1 MKKLLLID
9 GNSIL
14 NRAFYGM
21 AANMLVTKDGLFTNA
36 IYGFLNILEKYLNE
50 DNPSHI
56 AVAFDLK
63 GKTFRH
69 EIYSEY
75 KAGRKGM
82 PAELASQMPILKDI
96 LHAMNISL
104 IEKEGYEA
112 DDILGTLSQ
121 YASDDIEV
129 VVLTGDKD
137 MLQLVSERCTVKIP
151 TVISGQKAVNIFNI
165 ENFKNEY
172 GIEPSKYVDV
182 KALMGDKSDNI
193 PGVQGIGQIGALN
206 LVKEYG
212 DLDNIYRNIDNISK
226 ASLKE
231 KLVKDKDKA
240 FLSKELSKINTRVQF
255 DEFILDS
262 LKRKPFSNK
271 ILLDL
276 FVKLEFNSLIQKFN
290 LIEKDD
296 DMIKQSLEFKEI
308 YNFDDLKSNSSI
320 FFLSYKIENN
330 LLDLEIM
337 NENHMIIKVYG
348 EKADYL
354 LGNIFSEP
362 LLIVSHYFKDIFVY
376 CFSNNIKIPE
386 KYYDTATALYLLDS
400 MKEKY
405 DIDDTYRNLNSS
417 GTNIDPK
424 SYKIK
429 YLYNYTNSALKTT
442 GMEFLFSD
450 IELPLIEI
458 LAYMEFIG
466 VRADKEY
473 LIKLSE
479 YFDNELNITAKRIFD
494 YAGCT
499 FNINS
504 PKQLGQVL
512 FVKLNLPNAKI
523 NASGGYS
530 TSVDVLEKLK
540 QFPIIEEILYYRTV
554 SKLYSTYAQ
563 GLLSSIANDGRIHSK
578 FNQTVTATGRIS
590 STDPNMQNIPI
601 RTEIGRKIRKAFVPE
616 NGYTIVSGDYSQI
629 ELRILAHIAKDEN
642 MINAFMNHEDIHT
655 ATAAK
660 VFGITKEEVTK
671 EQRYAAKA
679 VNFGI
684 IYGISDYSLSQDIN
698 VSVKKAAKYIEDYL
712 NYYSGVRDYMHRI
725 INSAIENGYV
735 TTIYGRR
742 RYLPELSSPKFTV
755 REFGK
760 RVALNAPIQGT
771 AADIIKI
778 AMIRVYMQLKQMKLK
793 SRLILQVHD
802 ELVIET
808 HNQEIEQVKKLL
820 LNSME
825 NNFNLL
831 VPLDIEISV
840 QDSLLKG

>member
-1 MKKLLLID
+1 
-9 GNSIL
+9 
-14 NRAFYGM
+14 
-21 AANMLVTKDGLFTNA
+21 
-36 IYGFLNILEKYLNE
+36 
-50 DNPSHI
+50 
-56 AVAFDLK
+56 
-63 GKTFRH
+63 
-69 EIYSEY
+69 
-75 KAGRKGM
+75 
-82 PAELASQMPILKDI
+82 
-96 LHAMNISL
+96 
-104 IEKEGYEA
+104 
-112 DDILGTLSQ
+112 
-121 YASDDIEV
+121 
-129 VVLTGDKD
+129 
-137 MLQLVSERCTVKIP
+137 
-151 TVISGQKAVNIFNI
+151 
-165 ENFKNEY
+165 
-172 GIEPSKYVDV
+172 
-182 KALMGDKSDNI
+182 
-193 PGVQGIGQIGALN
+193 
-206 LVKEYG
+206 
-212 DLDNIYRNIDNISK
+212 
-226 ASLKE
+226 
-231 KLVKDKDKA
+231 
-240 FLSKELSKINTRVQF
+240 
-255 DEFILDS
+255 
-262 LKRKPFSNK
+262 
-271 ILLDL
+271 
-276 FVKLEFNSLIQKFN
+276 
-290 LIEKDD
+290 
-296 DMIKQSLEFKEI
+296 
-308 YNFDDLKSNSSI
+308 
-320 FFLSYKIENN
+320 
-330 LLDLEIM
+330 
-337 NENHMIIKVYG
+337 
-348 EKADYL
+348 
-354 LGNIFSEP
+354 
-362 LLIVSHYFKDIFVY
+362 
-376 CFSNNIKIPE
+376 
-386 KYYDTATALYLLDS
+386 
-400 MKEKY
+400 
-405 DIDDTYRNLNSS
+405 
-417 GTNIDPK
+417 
-424 SYKIK
+424 
-429 YLYNYTNSALKTT
+429 
-442 GMEFLFSD
+442 
-450 IELPLIEI
+450 
-458 LAYMEFIG
+458 
-466 VRADKEY
+466 
-473 LIKLSE
+473 
-479 YFDNELNITAKRIFD
+479 IFD

-512 FVKLNLPNAKI
+512 FEKLNLPKAKT

-808 HNQEIEQVKKLL
+808 HNQEIPQVKQLL
-820 LNSME
+820 LDSME